1 MIQEAVRNEA
11 VNKRS
16 LEIMLNYEEASK
28 QQAPPIKRL
37 ATESNIRYYSKKGY
51 PTTITFENMTEY
63 PSIFREHN
71 SVSCILHIC
80 LNIRC
85 RTIEVCNNW

>member
-11 VNKRS
+11 INKRS

-28 QQAPPIKRL
+28 QQLAPPIKRL
-37 ATESNIRYYSKKGY
+37 TTESNIRYYSKKGY
-51 PTTITFENMTEY
+51 PTTITFENMNEY

-71 SVSCILHIC
+71 NISCIFYLLI
-80 LNIRC
+80 LN
-85 RTIEVCNNW
+85 E